1 METLREAVGKV
12 IEPCIYTQREVG
24 GKRVRAEL
32 EMLWEA
38 GGKVKGPSKYQIYAD
53 RAGGGGREGDY
64 GAGGVA
70 GGRGQGKRAL

>member
-38 GGKVKGPSKYQIYAD
+38 GGKVKGPSK
-53 RAGGGGREGDY
+53 
-64 GAGGVA
+64 
-70 GGRGQGKRAL
+70 